1 MRGTKR
7 MGKNHIA
14 NTFVKRDILLQR
26 GLQKLARSLQ
36 REKNGF
42 PK

>member
-1 MRGTKR
+1 
-7 MGKNHIA
+7 MGENHIA
-14 NTFVKRDILLQR
+14 NKFVKRDILLQR

-36 REKNGF
+36 REKNYI